1 MKLNKD
7 TVSENKHENNNVYDV
22 KSSSRSFQSL
32 VNVYECLG
40 MELQVDKYL
49 ENVSH
54 LLYECTRKKFPSLCV
69 WFCWCCRHLGCTFET
84 EPVVVTAR
92 ACAHGLSDRPL
103 VLFSCRYLS
112 KRASRRQTQTEHFTA
127 FRTGFLINST
137 DYCLPRLAQLGTASA
152 NT

>member
-69 WFCWCCRHLGCTFET
+69 WFC
-84 EPVVVTAR
+84 
-92 ACAHGLSDRPL
+92 
-103 VLFSCRYLS
+103 
-112 KRASRRQTQTEHFTA
+112 
-127 FRTGFLINST
+127 
-137 DYCLPRLAQLGTASA
+137 
-152 NT
+152 